1 MRRDCIEDSWFLILQ
16 EVVQPVALLG
26 RFVVDQWIGK
36 AFFMSGIPEHVAVGQ
51 KAGFNTFNVIPLVN
65 IVPPPSTLEIV
76 FELYAQ
82 GTIIVCSLKS
92 AVDFRAGEDEP
103 ATLAEGDDLI

>member
-1 MRRDCIEDSWFLILQ
+1 MVE
-16 EVVQPVALLG
+16 PVALLG
-26 RFVVDQWIGK
+26 CLVIDQWIGK
-36 AFFMSGIPEHVAVGQ
+36 AFFVPGISEHVAVGQ

-65 IVPPPSTLEIV
+65 IVPPPSTLEVV
-76 FELYAQ
+76 FELNSQ

-103 ATLAEGDDLI
+103 TTLAEGDDLI